1 MGNNSSNTSRLK
13 TQPESTGKQSPLWDA
28 WKAGCSSRRG
38 VSHVFMVFY
47 SQIKQSA
54 KEILVQNLQ
63 RVIETLSLISGQ
75 AMTLNQ
81 SLNWSR
87 GGEVIY
93 ETLIEAE
100 NAKSPVSALGFSLCY
115 SGGFES
121 R

>member
-1 MGNNSSNTSRLK
+1 MGCLEGRVQL
-13 TQPESTGKQSPLWDA
+13 QES
-28 WKAGCSSRRG
+28 
-38 VSHVFMVFY
+38 VSHVFMVF

-100 NAKSPVSALGFSLCY
+100 NANSPVSARGFHCVTVEALKAGSPEFEFQLCPFF
-115 SGGFES
+115 SDTLLDLS
-121 R
+121 P